1 MKPRQKITP
10 CLWFTDKAEEAA
22 RFYTS
27 VFRDSAIRDVHRSRA
42 DNPGAKEGAVLLVSF
57 TLAGHDYLALNGG
70 PHDAFNDAIS
80 LSVDC
85 EDQAE
90 VDRLWDALT
99 ADGGRPVQCGW
110 LKDKYGLS
118 WQIVPR
124 RLTELLSDPDL
135 EKGRR
140 VMQAMMEMV
149 KLDVAALE
157 TAANG
162 QTR

>member
-1 MKPRQKITP
+1 MTARQKITP
-10 CLWFTDKAEEAA
+10 CLWFERNAEEAV

-27 VFRDSAIRDVHRSRA
+27 VFPNSSILSVNRA
-42 DNPGAKEGAVLLVSF
+42 KSDTPGPKEGDVLVIEF
-57 TLAGHDYLALNGG
+57 TLAGQRYQAINGG
-70 PHDAFNDAIS
+70 PHETFNDAIS

-85 EDQAE
+85 ADQAE
-90 VDRLWDALT
+90 VDRYWEALT

-124 RLTELLSDPDL
+124 RLTELLSDPDPA
-135 EKGRR
+135 KAKR
-140 VMQAMMEMV
+140 VMQAMMKMV

-157 TAANG
+157 ATAAEKL
-162 QTR
+162 